1 MEKPSA
7 IRQALLSYVADALD
21 HAPSVVVFDDLD
33 SIVAASSE
41 SEASQPSSSSAVLAE
56 YFADIM
62 DEYEVR
68 LVWPCVGSYFNIY
81 LRHDVF
87 DGVWV

>member
-1 MEKPSA
+1 MEKPST

-33 SIVAASSE
+33 SIIAASSE
-41 SEASQPSSSSAVLAE
+41 SEASQPSSSSAALAE
-56 YFADIM
+56 NFVDIM

-68 LVWPCVGSYFNIY
+68 LV
-81 LRHDVF
+81 
-87 DGVWV
+87 